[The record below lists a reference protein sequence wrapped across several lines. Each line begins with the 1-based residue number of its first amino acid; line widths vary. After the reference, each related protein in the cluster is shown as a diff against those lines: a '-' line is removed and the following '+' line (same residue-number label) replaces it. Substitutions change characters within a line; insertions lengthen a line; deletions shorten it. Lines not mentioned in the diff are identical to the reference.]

1 MPDNRQ
7 RIGCCRCLVEK
18 CCRVMPEPMRQCC
31 SLFFFWPTTLLMHL
45 NSSIRCFCLYCCI
58 KNQERRF
65 ITNSKNLDPKDD
77 FEQEAEEVTQ
87 EWKNFNF
94 QFPALYNRVSS
105 ECIIGV
111 APITRDLVINLYTK
125 ENVRGVVN
133 LCREWQGANNYYT
146 KIGITQLILPTT
158 DFSLP
163 NEDSCRKAAEFIRK
177 YAQRGESVYIHCK
190 AGRGRSVAVV
200 VAYLVLYRG
209 MTSRRATDHIMNIR
223 AVAVDNSEA
232 LKYLEIPL
240 DSHVALLT
248 TTKPLEDE
256 AGREK

>member
-1 MPDNRQ
+1 
-7 RIGCCRCLVEK
+7 
-18 CCRVMPEPMRQCC
+18 MRQCC
-31 SLFFFWPTTLLMHL
+31 SLFFFWPTTLIMHI
-45 NSSIRCFCLYCCI
+45 NSSLRCLCLYCCI
-58 KNQERRF
+58 KNQERR
-65 ITNSKNLDPKDD
+65 IKTNSKNLDPKDD
-77 FEQEAEEVTQ
+77 FEQEAEAVAEEEAEVTQ
-87 EWKNFNF
+87 EWKTFNY

-111 APITRDLVINLYTK
+111 APITRDMVNNLYTK

-133 LCREWQGANNYYT
+133 LCREWQGANNYYK

-163 NEDSCRKAAEFIRK
+163 NEESCRKAAEFIST

-209 MTSRRATDHIMNIR
+209 MTSRKATNHIINIR
-223 AVAVDNSEA
+223 AVAVDNAES

-240 DSHVALLT
+240 DSHVARVT
-248 TTKPLEDE
+248 TTKPIEEE